1 MTNIAHTT
9 SKSEIK
15 AGNCLGSQESGNT
28 QSLKLSDFGLEFANL
43 IKDHLKDVLFFR
55 YRSEM
60 TSSVFFPIRLSSD
73 PKTEIPEN
81 SIFFQLSD

>member
-1 MTNIAHTT
+1 M
-9 SKSEIK
+9 K

-28 QSLKLSDFGLEFANL
+28 QNLKCSDFGLEFANL
-43 IKDHLKDVLFFR
+43 MKDPLKDALFFR

-81 SIFFQLSD
+81 SICFLLSA